1 METISF
7 ALGIASVL
15 IVLMGTVIVWATLRA
30 IKLTKKTVELQ
41 RLIDHIER
49 HIYSLY
55 EKSRDDMSIAFKDV
69 YTNIDKYNEETNRNV
84 GQSNKGL
91 EDYLTSKINDVSQD
105 NKKYVDSRID
115 KLIDA
120 YFIRQTSNTVN
131 DVVSTTKQIIKG

>member
-15 IVLMGTVIVWATLRA
+15 IVLMGTVIVWATLRV

>member
-15 IVLMGTVIVWATLRA
+15 IVLMGTVIVWATLRV
-30 IKLTKKTVELQ
+30 IKLTKNTVELQ

>member
-15 IVLMGTVIVWATLRA
+15 IVLMGTVIVWATLRV

-91 EDYLTSKINDVSQD
+91 EDYLTSKINDMSQD

>member
-15 IVLMGTVIVWATLRA
+15 IVLMGTVIVWATLRV

-120 YFIRQTSNTVN
+120 YL
-131 DVVSTTKQIIKG
+131 

>member
-7 ALGIASVL
+7 ALGIASVM
-15 IVLMGTVIVWATLRA
+15 IVLMGAIIIWATLRV
-30 IKLTKKTVELQ
+30 IKLKKTTEDLKS
-41 RLIDHIER
+41 LLDHIER

-69 YTNIDKYNEETNRNV
+69 YTYIDKCNEETNRNV

-120 YFIRQTSNTVN
+120 YFIRQSVNTVN
-131 DVVSTTKQIIKG
+131 DVTSTTKQIIKG

>member
-15 IVLMGTVIVWATLRA
+15 IVLMGTVIVWATLRV

-120 YFIRQTSNTVN
+120 YFIKQSINTVN
-131 DVVSTTKQIIKG
+131 DVTPTTKQIIKG

>member
-1 METISF
+1 M
-7 ALGIASVL
+7 
-15 IVLMGTVIVWATLRA
+15 
-30 IKLTKKTVELQ
+30 
-41 RLIDHIER
+41 
-49 HIYSLY
+49 
-55 EKSRDDMSIAFKDV
+55 
-69 YTNIDKYNEETNRNV
+69 

>member
-15 IVLMGTVIVWATLRA
+15 IVLMGTVIVWATLRV

-49 HIYSLY
+49 HNYSLY